1 MMESSQGIAPCLQ
14 RFADVPVHLLG
25 RRTKMESCIGV
36 APICA
41 VLRTAAWLLGQ
52 QDVGAPVQARPD
64 DFLFTK
70 QVL

>member
-1 MMESSQGIAPCLQ
+1 
-14 RFADVPVHLLG
+14 LLG
-25 RRTKMESCIGV
+25 RRTKMESCIEV